1 MREKR
6 PQNAVTATQLRCQ
19 STIMSSVT
27 SCVVMSS
34 AVDTAIPA
42 GRKQRRGGGGVH
54 AQHNVGL
61 TRVCVAPSIM
71 TRRLHY
77 CLFKPPYRRRFR
89 S

>member
-34 AVDTAIPA
+34 AVETAIPA
-42 GRKQRRGGGGVH
+42 GRMQRAGGDG
-54 AQHNVGL
+54 
-61 TRVCVAPSIM
+61 R
-71 TRRLHY
+71 
-77 CLFKPPYRRRFR
+77 
-89 S
+89 